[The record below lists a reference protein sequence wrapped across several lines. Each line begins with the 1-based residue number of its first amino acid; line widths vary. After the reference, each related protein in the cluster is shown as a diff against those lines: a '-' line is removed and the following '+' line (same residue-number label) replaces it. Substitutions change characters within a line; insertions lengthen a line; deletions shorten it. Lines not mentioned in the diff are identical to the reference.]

1 LDFVMDMGL
10 IFWMIVAAVIGFQLY
25 SVLGREDGEG
35 GQEGEEKS
43 EPRERRSAAAGK
55 MADGADQD
63 KTGPRLVRSG
73 DEGAS
78 ADAGSPAWLV
88 TLTRAYP
95 DFSETEFLRGASKF
109 YEIVVTGFARG
120 DLSEV
125 EGFIDPSILSAFEQ
139 VIETRQKA
147 GQVSDVRF
155 VGLDNASI
163 ISAGKVGS
171 KIQVSVDFASNQT
184 RVLKDGEGNVVEGNA
199 NRIDLVKDRW
209 TFARPVGSHDPNWT
223 LVATGGAAS

>member
-1 LDFVMDMGL
+1 MDMGL

-25 SVLGREDGEG
+25 SVLGREDSD
-35 GQEGEEKS
+35 GQEGDDKPL
-43 EPRERRSAAAGK
+43 PREGRSAGGK
-55 MADGADQD
+55 MADNAAEQE
-63 KTGPRLVRSG
+63 KPGPRLVRSD
-73 DEGAS
+73 DEVA
-78 ADAGSPAWLV
+78 AGSPAWLAV
-88 TLTRAYP
+88 LTRAYP

-109 YEIVVTGFARG
+109 YEMVVTGFARG

-125 EGFIDPSILSAFEQ
+125 KDFIDPSILSAFQQ
-139 VIETRQKA
+139 VIEARKKA

-155 VGLDNASI
+155 VGLDDAAI
-163 ISAGKVGS
+163 ISAGKVGN
-171 KIQVSVDFASNQT
+171 KIQVSVDFSSNQR
-184 RVLKDGEGNVVEGNA
+184 RVLKDAQGNVIEGNA

>member
-1 LDFVMDMGL
+1 MDMGL
-10 IFWMIVAAVIGFQLY
+10 IFWMIVAAIIGFQLY
-25 SVLGREDGEG
+25 SVLGREDGQD
-35 GQEGEEKS
+35 GQEGEDKPM
-43 EPRERRSAAAGK
+43 PRERRSAAAEK
-55 MADGADQD
+55 MADNADQD

-73 DEGAS
+73 DEATEAGA
-78 ADAGSPAWLV
+78 PAWLA

-109 YEIVVTGFARG
+109 YEMVVTGFARG

-125 EGFIDPSILSAFEQ
+125 KDFIDPSILNAFQQ

-155 VGLDNASI
+155 VGLDDAAI
-163 ISAGKVGS
+163 ISAGKVGN
-171 KIQVSVDFASNQT
+171 KIQVSVDFSSNQT
-184 RVLKDGEGNVVEGNA
+184 RVLKDAEGNVIEGNA